1 MNKNIL
7 DIREFSVAHAV
18 EIVKAIAVSE
28 KMGLL
33 NNEEDLTTMIAA
45 GIETAVEDYY
55 QKLEN
60 LKNEAGSI

>member
-1 MNKNIL
+1 MNDSALNV
-7 DIREFSVAHAV
+7 REFSVTHSV

-28 KMGLL
+28 KMGIL
-33 NNEEDLTTMIAA
+33 NTEEDLITMIAA
-45 GIETAVEDYY
+45 GIETAIEDYY